1 MRRGGGVGGGGPE
14 PSVWTQPLAPSS
26 CRILKDYSH
35 IRCRKHPQQ
44 SSVTT
49 VVKSHHWGVR
59 YAPAPSDIIW

>member
-1 MRRGGGVGGGGPE
+1 MRCRGDPE
-14 PSVWTQPLAPSS
+14 PLVQTRPWASS

-35 IRCRKHPQQ
+35 THCRKHPQQ

-49 VVKSHHWGVR
+49 VVKSHQWGVR